1 MNDML
6 VKIIQAT
13 KRNLED
19 RRYKK
24 SIEELKEEVKKTS
37 DTRDFYGAF
46 KSFGIIA
53 EIKLA
58 SPSAGKLGEESSI
71 LRSVDQYISG
81 GADAISVIT
90 EKDFFEGDLKFI
102 EMIKEKTLLPVLQ
115 KDFVIDPYQVYESKV
130 SGADAILLI
139 VKIIPEDTLV
149 SLVKLCLEVG
159 IEPVVEINDDE
170 DLSKA
175 LMTQTRIIA
184 VNARD
189 LDSFK
194 IDLNKACDLIKR
206 IPDHFL
212 KLGFSGV
219 NSKEEVDLYSKAGAK
234 GVLIGTKLMKIE
246 KKDTFLK
253 SLKNTEEDNF
263 LDSHPRSGRGQVLL
277 GDDGGGSR

>member
-6 VKIIQAT
+6 VRIIEAT

-19 RRYKK
+19 RLHKK
-24 SIEELKEEVKKTS
+24 SIEELKQEVKKIPNA
-37 DTRDFYGAF
+37 RDFYGAF

-58 SPSAGKLGEESSI
+58 SPSAGKLAEESSI
-71 LRSVDQYISG
+71 LSRVEQYTSG

-102 EMIKEKTLLPVLQ
+102 RMIKDKTLLPVLQ
-115 KDFVIDPYQVYESKV
+115 KDFVIEPYQVYESKV
-130 SGADAILLI
+130 SGADALLLI
-139 VKIIPEDTLV
+139 VKIIPEDTLEK
-149 SLVKLCLEVG
+149 LVKLCLEIG

-170 DLSKA
+170 DLDKA

-194 IDLNKACDLIKR
+194 IDINKACNLIKK

-219 NSKEEVDLYSKAGAK
+219 NSKEEVDLYSNAGAR
-234 GVLIGTKLMKIE
+234 GVLIGTKLMKTE
-246 KKDTFLK
+246 NKKEFLEG
-253 SLKNTEEDNF
+253 L
-263 LDSHPRSGRGQVLL
+263 R
-277 GDDGGGSR
+277 

>member
-19 RRYKK
+19 RRDKK

-37 DTRDFYGAF
+37 DIRDFCGAF

-58 SPSAGKLGEESSI
+58 SPSAGKLGGESSI

-130 SGADAILLI
+130 SGADALLLI
-139 VKIIPEDTLV
+139 VKIIPEDTLGT
-149 SLVKLCLEVG
+149 LVKLCLEVG

-184 VNARD
+184 INARD
-189 LDSFK
+189 LDNFK

-206 IPDHFL
+206 IPDNFL

-253 SLKNTEEDNF
+253 SLKNTEEDYL
-263 LDSHPRSGRGQVLL
+263 LDSHPQSGRGQALL